1 MVGIGRS
8 AARMSAALSVCCTP
22 HEGTKTW
29 LGVRVRVGVGVRVGV
44 RVRVRGTGK
53 GRGRG

>member
-29 LGVRVRVGVGVRVGV
+29 LGVRVRVKV
-44 RVRVRGTGK
+44 RVRVRG
-53 GRGRG
+53 